1 MTNLPKRLSELQAA
15 IRNNSISAE
24 AALQSQ
30 IDLISTS
37 KDKFHHVVEVLSAPA
52 TEDGPLKG
60 VGFSH
65 KDIFNT
71 PLREPGF
78 GNHSGKKN
86 PLVVNASVITQ
97 LENAGASSLATVV
110 MPPYACGATA
120 QNPNFPR
127 CINPINEQLAVGGSS
142 SGSAVAVASMGTYV
156 SLGTDTSGSI
166 RIPAATCGITG
177 LKTTRGLISLDGV
190 CPLAKTLDTV
200 GLLGRY
206 AKDIEL
212 VIDIVSQHPL
222 KPSANELKVTYW
234 LPHVGVDANIAHAIN
249 TFCHAINVTHAIN
262 ISSFDALQQAAD
274 VVMAFEINEQYSHQ
288 ISEPNCPM
296 GLRAVGKKAQRI
308 TPEQY
313 QTAFHAIEGALK
325 EFVTS
330 YLTDADLIILPCI
343 GHSIPNWE
351 EVEIGNPL
359 FSKDRYLQ
367 LFHFMGFINYL
378 GLPSISLPIG
388 DDDQGRPVS
397 VQVIAKPFHEKDLLQ
412 FADSVEKVLFGENC
426 YLSQK

>member
-1 MTNLPKRLSELQAA
+1 MSTLPNRLSELQVA
-15 IRNNSISAE
+15 IRNNSMSTE
-24 AALQSQ
+24 TALQAQ

-37 KDKFHHVVEVLSAPA
+37 KDKYHHVVEIFSARA
-52 TEDGPLKG
+52 TKDGPLKG

-78 GNHSGKKN
+78 GNHAGKKN
-86 PLVVNASVITQ
+86 SSVGTARVITQ
-97 LENAGASSLATVV
+97 LENAGASSLAMLV

-120 QNPNFPR
+120 QNPYFPR
-127 CINPINEQLAVGGSS
+127 SINPIDEQLAVGGSS
-142 SGSAVAVASMGTYV
+142 SGSAVAVASMMTYV

-212 VIDIVSQHPL
+212 VIDVVSQGPL
-222 KPSANELKVTYW
+222 KPSTNKPKVAYW
-234 LPHVGVDANIAHAIN
+234 LPHVGVDANIVHAI
-249 TFCHAINVTHAIN
+249 TAFCHTINVTDAIN

-274 VVMAFEINEQYSHQ
+274 IVMAFEINEQYSHQ

-308 TPEQY
+308 TLEQY

-325 EFVTS
+325 EFITA
-330 YLTDADLIILPCI
+330 YLTAADLIILPCI

-359 FSKDRYLQ
+359 FSKERYLQ

-388 DDDQGRPVS
+388 DDEQGRPVS
-397 VQVIAKPFHEKDLLQ
+397 VQVIARPFHEKDLLQ